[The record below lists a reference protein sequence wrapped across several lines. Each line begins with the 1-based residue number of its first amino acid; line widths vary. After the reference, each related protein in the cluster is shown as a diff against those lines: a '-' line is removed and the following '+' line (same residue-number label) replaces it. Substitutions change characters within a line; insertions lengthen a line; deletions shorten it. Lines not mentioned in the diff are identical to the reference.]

1 MTVDAG
7 ELLDEPRTAK
17 RVGAPGGT
25 TAAAMS
31 APRATM
37 RLQLHREF
45 TFADATRL
53 VPYMAAL
60 GISHLYS
67 SPILTAR
74 AGSMHG
80 YDVTDPTRVNPEL
93 GGEDGL
99 RSLVAALRAA
109 GLGLI
114 VDIVPNHMA
123 AGGMEN
129 PWWADV
135 LRNGR
140 ESRYATF
147 FDIDW
152 DVNDKLLA
160 PFLGK
165 PYGEAL
171 RDGTITLA
179 RDHDSPVIRYYD
191 TMFPIRPEDHAQ
203 IAAARPNAFDPV
215 TQAGRR
221 RLHRLLEH
229 QHYRLAWWRSAG
241 DATNWRRFFD
251 INGLVGL
258 RIEDETVFEATH
270 ATLLRLYQR
279 GADRWRAG
287 RSCRWAGRSG
297 GLLSPP
303 ARAI

>member
-1 MTVDAG
+1 
-7 ELLDEPRTAK
+7 
-17 RVGAPGGT
+17 
-25 TAAAMS
+25 MS

-37 RLQLHREF
+37 RLQLHRDF

-93 GGEDGL
+93 GGEAGL
-99 RSLVAALRAA
+99 RRLVATLRAA

-135 LRNGR
+135 LRHGR
-140 ESRYATF
+140 DSRYAAF

-152 DVNDKLLA
+152 DAANGKLLA

-171 RDGTITLA
+171 R
-179 RDHDSPVIRYYD
+179 
-191 TMFPIRPEDHAQ
+191 E
-203 IAAARPNAFDPV
+203 
-215 TQAGRR
+215 GRS
-221 RLHRLLEH
+221 L
-229 QHYRLAWWRSAG
+229 
-241 DATNWRRFFD
+241 
-251 INGLVGL
+251 
-258 RIEDETVFEATH
+258 
-270 ATLLRLYQR
+270 
-279 GADRWRAG
+279 WRAT
-287 RSCRWAGRSG
+287 RT
-297 GLLSPP
+297 
-303 ARAI
+303 AR

>member
-1 MTVDAG
+1 
-7 ELLDEPRTAK
+7 
-17 RVGAPGGT
+17 
-25 TAAAMS
+25 MS

-67 SPILTAR
+67 SPILAAR

-135 LRNGR
+135 LRHGR

-171 RDGTITLA
+171 RDGAITLA
-179 RDHDSPVIRYYD
+179 QRSRQPGDPLLRYDVSDPPGGSCPDRRGTAERIRSGD
-191 TMFPIRPEDHAQ
+191 AGGK
-203 IAAARPNAFDPV
+203 AAAAS
-215 TQAGRR
+215 
-221 RLHRLLEH
+221 
-229 QHYRLAWWRSAG
+229 SAG
-241 DATNWRRFFD
+241 APALPAC
-251 INGLVGL
+251 LV
-258 RIEDETVFEATH
+258 A
-270 ATLLRLYQR
+270 QR
-279 GADRWRAG
+279 G
-287 RSCRWAGRSG
+287 
-297 GLLSPP
+297 
-303 ARAI
+303 